1 MIVVGGNYER
11 VTASGTTQHKLYI
24 GDYALVTQNG
34 STSTV
39 SYLLR
44 DHLGSLTAVL
54 DKTGNVL
61 EKLSYDAWGKRRNLN
76 GSGINLSVLYAFKP
90 QFSERG
96 YTGHKHVDSMGLIHM
111 NGRVYDP
118 VIARFLSAD
127 PIIQAPSNLQS
138 LNRYSY
144 VINNPL
150 SYTDPSGYGWK
161 GWKKIRGIIK
171 AVAAIALAFTCGG
184 ESYACAVVMVRLAES
199 SKKDFHNYN
208 REKKGLPS
216 EGSSWGTVTIG
227 VSVPFDHGSF
237 DNSKPVKPSSSYN
250 QPSNTGS
257 GTGTVGSPGVTSSPS
272 ALAQYGIAG
281 TCAHP
286 RDCGVILPND
296 SSGAPITAGQQ
307 AFADSGKY
315 KEFWQSRYESGDPVA
330 RTALIGWGNAASVG
344 ATSFEKL
351 AAGYAWSSL
360 ENYISINRLTVSMS
374 EIGAELAKAHARA
387 VSRDDI
393 NIPHHLS
400 PKQVGDYHHEVFTN
414 HGIPPHL
421 FGGTQPIPFMPNAE
435 MDIIFDRPRPMF
447 NANTYSGIWCNGC
460 DTRP

>member
-1 MIVVGGNYER
+1 M
-11 VTASGTTQHKLYI
+11 
-24 GDYALVTQNG
+24 ALG
-34 STSTV
+34 
-39 SYLLR
+39 LIFCLR

-96 YTGHKHVDSMGLIHM
+96 YTAHKHIDSMGLIHM

-161 GWKKIRGIIK
+161 GWKKLRGVLK
-171 AVAAIALAFTCGG
+171 VAVGIAIVAVG
-184 ESYACAVVMVRLAES
+184 VVMTPLNPVLGPFIS
-199 SKKDFHNYN
+199 SLGVPLIQSGVNDLNGK
-208 REKKGLPS
+208 PS
-216 EGSSWGTVTIG
+216 TQNVSWNSPRVEA
-227 VSVPFDHGSF
+227 SF
-237 DNSKPVKPSSSYN
+237 DYPSSGTNPKPSQQSYYN

-286 RDCGVILPND
+286 RDCGVTYSND
-296 SSGAPITAGQQ
+296 FGSNDRLTQAQINKMTPFDVVMYWAQGNGGYLYFDSDSEMSKTFSQSSGAKLFESNVYDKYNGNPKNGDSMDQFAYTFTWPRAAQ
-307 AFADSGKY
+307 ALKAFNLA
-315 KEFWQSRYESGDPVA
+315 EQA
-330 RTALIGWGNAASVG
+330 VG
-344 ATSFEKL
+344 S
-351 AAGYAWSSL
+351 WSSGVAL
-360 ENYISINRLTVSMS
+360 VTDKEIQFRVSNTM
-374 EIGAELAKAHARA
+374 GANSLFFGRQLGEKGITPVGHSDGDLHM
-387 VSRDDI
+387 VI
-393 NIPHHLS
+393 EWNS
-400 PKQVGDYHHEVFTN
+400 PLRKKE
-414 HGIPPHL
+414 
-421 FGGTQPIPFMPNAE
+421 
-435 MDIIFDRPRPMF
+435 
-447 NANTYSGIWCNGC
+447 
-460 DTRP
+460 